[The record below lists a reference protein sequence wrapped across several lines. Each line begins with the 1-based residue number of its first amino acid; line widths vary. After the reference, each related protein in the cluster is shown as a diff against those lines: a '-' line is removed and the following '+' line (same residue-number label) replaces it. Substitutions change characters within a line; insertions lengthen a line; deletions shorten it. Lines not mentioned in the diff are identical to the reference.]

1 VSGAPGLALI
11 GAALAPSPAPVT
23 LRVAYSG
30 GRDSHVL
37 LHWLAGQRAALAPHR
52 LLAVHV
58 DHGLQADAA
67 RWADHCAAVCAAL
80 GVPLQ
85 THRIDARP
93 AAGQSPEAAARRARY
108 AALAADMQ
116 DGDVLLTAHH
126 QTDQAETVL
135 LALLRG
141 AGVAG
146 VAAMPAQKRFG
157 RGWLLRPLLTWPA
170 ERLARYAQ
178 EHGLDWVE
186 DPSNRD
192 ARFDRNFLRTEV
204 LPRLAR
210 RWPAATATLARHA
223 AHAAEAQALL
233 DDIASADGATTEQ
246 LTVMQLAALSPVRQ
260 RNLLRAWLHHH
271 GAEAPSTARLDELLR
286 QALTAAGDRLP
297 CVAFGDHAVRVWRG
311 RLYLTPEPLP
321 PPPASCLW
329 RIDTPLELPGIGR
342 LSTEPVS
349 GAGLKLALLGEPPT
363 LEVRF
368 RGAAGGKT
376 LRKRLQELTVPPWQ
390 RERWP
395 LLYRGDRLL
404 QIAGRAPAPADRAAP
419 GEAGVR
425 IRFEPC
431 PTRPETEPC
440 AHKP

>member
-1 VSGAPGLALI
+1 MSDAPGLALI
-11 GAALAPSPAPVT
+11 CAALAHSPAPVT

-58 DHGLQADAA
+58 DHGLQAEAA
-67 RWADHCAAVCAAL
+67 RWAEHCAMVCAAL

-93 AAGQSPEAAARRARY
+93 APGESPEAAARRARY

-116 DGDVLLTAHH
+116 DGDLLLTAHH
-126 QTDQAETVL
+126 QTDQAETVRR
-135 LALLRG
+135 ALLRG

-146 VAAMPAQKRFG
+146 AAAMPAQKRFG
-157 RGWLLRPLLTWPA
+157 RGSLLRPLLAWPA
-170 ERLARYAQ
+170 ERVARYAR
-178 EHGLDWVE
+178 EHELAWVE

-192 ARFDRNFLRTEV
+192 ARFDRNFLRSEV
-204 LPRLAR
+204 LPLLAR

-223 AHAAEAQALL
+223 CHAADAQALL
-233 DDIASADGATTEQ
+233 DDLANADGATVGQ
-246 LTVMQLAALSPVRQ
+246 LTVARLAALSPTRQ

-271 GAEAPSTARLDELLR
+271 GAAAPSTARLDELLR
-286 QALTAAGDRLP
+286 QALTAAADRLP
-297 CVAFGDHAVRVWRG
+297 CVAFGEHAVRVWRG
-311 RLYLTPEPLP
+311 RLYLTAEPLP
-321 PPPASCLW
+321 PPPQPLLW
-329 RIDTPLELPGIGR
+329 QLDAPLELPGIGR
-342 LSTEPVS
+342 LRAQLQ
-349 GAGLKLALLGEPPT
+349 AGTGIELAALGEPPT

-368 RGAAGGKT
+368 RGTAGGHT
-376 LRKRLQELTVPPWQ
+376 LRKRLQELAVPPWQ

-404 QIAGRAPAPADRAAP
+404 QIAGHAPMPAVRAGP
-419 GEAGVR
+419 GEAGVQV
-425 IRFEPC
+425 IFEPG
-431 PTRPETEPC
+431 
-440 AHKP
+440 

>member
-1 VSGAPGLALI
+1 MNGEDGLALI
-11 GAALAPSPAPVT
+11 RAALAHAPAPVT

-37 LHWLAGQRAALAPHR
+37 LHWLAGQRGQLAPHR
-52 LLAVHV
+52 LRAVHV

-67 RWADHCAAVCAAL
+67 RWAEHCAAVCAAL
-80 GVPLQ
+80 GVPLDL
-85 THRIDARP
+85 HRIDARP
-93 AAGQSPEAAARRARY
+93 APGQSPEAAARQARY

-157 RGWLLRPLLTWPA
+157 RGWLLRPLLDWPA
-170 ERLARYAQ
+170 ARLTRYAQ
-178 EHGLDWVE
+178 EHRLDWVE

-192 ARFDRNFLRTEV
+192 ARFDRNFLRSEV
-204 LPRLAR
+204 LPLLAR
-210 RWPAATATLARHA
+210 RWPAATTTLARHA
-223 AHAAEAQALL
+223 AHAADAQALL
-233 DDIASADGATTEQ
+233 DDIASADGADAPQ
-246 LTVMQLAALSPVRQ
+246 LTAAQLAVLAPSRQ
-260 RNLLRAWLHHH
+260 RNLLRAWLHRH

-286 QALTAAGDRLP
+286 QALTAAADRLP
-297 CVAFGDHAVRVWRG
+297 CVAFGGHAVRVWRG

-321 PPPASCLW
+321 PPPQPRLW
-329 RIDTPLELPGIGR
+329 RLDAPLELPGIGR
-342 LSTEPVS
+342 LCAQPQP
-349 GAGLKLALLGEPPT
+349 GAGLKLAALGEPPM

-368 RGAAGGKT
+368 RDAAGGHT
-376 LRKRLQELTVPPWQ
+376 LRKRLQELAVPPWQ

-404 QIAGRAPAPADRAAP
+404 QIAGGEPAPTVRAGP
-419 GEAGVR
+419 GEAGMG
-425 IRFEPC
+425 IIFDPW
-431 PTRPETEPC
+431 
-440 AHKP
+440 